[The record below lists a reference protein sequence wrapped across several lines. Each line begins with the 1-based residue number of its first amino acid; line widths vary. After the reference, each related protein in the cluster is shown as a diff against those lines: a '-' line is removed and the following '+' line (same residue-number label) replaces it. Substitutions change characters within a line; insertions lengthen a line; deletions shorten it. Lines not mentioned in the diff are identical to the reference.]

1 MVERPWFTS
10 TVVFYCVDHFIL
22 LKLTW
27 LEGEVWGV
35 LGGNEGT
42 GRGRTHG
49 GSGGVGT
56 GTNFLCFFA
65 LQADF

>member
-1 MVERPWFTS
+1 MA
-10 TVVFYCVDHFIL
+10 
-22 LKLTW
+22 
-27 LEGEVWGV
+27 GAEVWGV

-56 GTNFLCFFA
+56 GTNVLCFVV
-65 LQADF
+65 LQADFLTTGEEKT